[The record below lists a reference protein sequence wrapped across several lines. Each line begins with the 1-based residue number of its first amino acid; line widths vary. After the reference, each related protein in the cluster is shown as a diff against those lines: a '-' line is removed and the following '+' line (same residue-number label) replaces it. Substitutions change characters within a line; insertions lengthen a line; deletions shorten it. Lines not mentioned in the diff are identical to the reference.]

1 MDKLQALLAQKLA
14 TRLEAVLAVQLDA
27 ALDSALDMALYRL
40 LGAPAP
46 ETTPAPEAKP
56 KAKAKAKAT
65 PAPEATEPKPV
76 RVRVEPT
83 PTHPTSYEEFTNM
96 LVAAGLGQSKS
107 GKDLAAL
114 WGNRASA
121 LRKHYEEKHGTPVPW
136 QRLWAMVSQDKH
148 LPTRVEGNARELA
161 KALGLPVGE

>member
-1 MDKLQALLAQKLA
+1 MIQELLAAKLA
-14 TRLEAVLAVQLDA
+14 TRLEAVLEAQLDKALDA
-27 ALDSALDMALYRL
+27 ALDMALDRL
-40 LGAPAP
+40 LGTDTQAQAQ
-46 ETTPAPEAKP
+46 AQAQ
-56 KAKAKAKAT
+56 AKAKTKTSKKPQAEQPQA
-65 PAPEATEPKPV
+65 EQPKPV

-96 LVAAGLGQSKS
+96 LVATGLGQSKS
-107 GKDLAAL
+107 GKDLAVL

-121 LRKHYEEKHGTPVPW
+121 LRKYYEEKHGIPVPW